1 MIAFNHVVPVLN
13 LSVFNV
19 RRAPAFAFEQS
30 KRATIG
36 GRFIR
41 VDESWDLPLLHVV
54 EDFTQKPVCS
64 FAVTTGGEIKI
75 DSAAPAV
82 DGPVQIR
89 PAAIDLHVGFI
100 HVPRAKIGRV
110 TPVPAQPFFHFRRI
124 TLNPA
129 VNRGVIDIH
138 SAFSQ
143 HLLQLTVT
151 DAVFAVPAYGPQN
164 DVTLKMPAFE
174 WVHVQLHQQK
184 GMISLSPPTICNSA
198 PKSNGKLR
206 PLGIPALRDRIVQ
219 RAMLMAMEP
228 IWESDFHTLSY
239 GFRPERSVHHAI
251 RTVKLQLT
259 DCGETRGRWVIEGD
273 LSSYFD
279 TVHHRLLMKA
289 VRRRISDAR
298 FMTLLWKTIK
308 AGHIDVG
315 LFRAASE
322 GVPQGGVI
330 SPLLSNIMLN
340 EFDQYLHERY
350 LSGKAR
356 KDRWYWNNSIQRGRS
371 TAVRENWQWKPAVA
385 YCRYADDFVL
395 IVKGTK
401 AQAEA
406 IREECRG
413 VLEGS
418 LKLRLNM
425 DKTKITHVN
434 DGFIFLGH
442 RIIRKRSRYGE
453 MRVVSTIPQEKARNF
468 AASLTALLS
477 GNYSES
483 KVDMAEQLNRKLK
496 GWAMFYQFVDFK
508 AKVFSYIDR
517 VVFWKLAHW
526 LARKYRTGIASLMRW
541 WCKSPKPGQSK
552 TWVLFG
558 KTNHGKLSGEILYW
572 LVGQGKKLFRWRLP
586 EGNPYL
592 RTETRN
598 TYTSRFTEVAMAFA
612 SI

>member
-1 MIAFNHVVPVLN
+1 MVKTERTGCGSTSVMTVMPGRRCPRRSGSRTVRTGKVSIHRIIWPVTAVCFRPILTVVTP
-13 LSVFNV
+13 
-19 RRAPAFAFEQS
+19 
-30 KRATIG
+30 G
-36 GRFIR
+36 
-41 VDESWDLPLLHVV
+41 
-54 EDFTQKPVCS
+54 
-64 FAVTTGGEIKI
+64 
-75 DSAAPAV
+75 V
-82 DGPVQIR
+82 DGVNKTMLQARLAVELQILR
-89 PAAIDLHVGFI
+89 DELLSGHYQPLPA
-100 HVPRAKIGRV
+100 RRV
-110 TPVPAQPFFHFRRI
+110 YI
-124 TLNPA
+124 
-129 VNRGVIDIH
+129 
-138 SAFSQ
+138 
-143 HLLQLTVT
+143 
-151 DAVFAVPAYGPQN
+151 
-164 DVTLKMPAFE
+164 
-174 WVHVQLHQQK
+174 
-184 GMISLSPPTICNSA
+184 

-356 KDRWYWNNSIQRGRS
+356 KDRWYWNNSIQRSRS

-453 MRVVSTIPQEKARNF
+453 MQVVSTIPLEKARNF

-517 VVFWKLAHW
+517 VVF
-526 LARKYRTGIASLMRW
+526 
-541 WCKSPKPGQSK
+541 
-552 TWVLFG
+552 
-558 KTNHGKLSGEILYW
+558 
-572 LVGQGKKLFRWRLP
+572 
-586 EGNPYL
+586 
-592 RTETRN
+592 
-598 TYTSRFTEVAMAFA
+598 
-612 SI
+612 

>member
-1 MIAFNHVVPVLN
+1 
-13 LSVFNV
+13 
-19 RRAPAFAFEQS
+19 
-30 KRATIG
+30 
-36 GRFIR
+36 
-41 VDESWDLPLLHVV
+41 
-54 EDFTQKPVCS
+54 
-64 FAVTTGGEIKI
+64 
-75 DSAAPAV
+75 
-82 DGPVQIR
+82 
-89 PAAIDLHVGFI
+89 
-100 HVPRAKIGRV
+100 
-110 TPVPAQPFFHFRRI
+110 
-124 TLNPA
+124 
-129 VNRGVIDIH
+129 
-138 SAFSQ
+138 
-143 HLLQLTVT
+143 
-151 DAVFAVPAYGPQN
+151 
-164 DVTLKMPAFE
+164 MPARR
-174 WVHVQLHQQK
+174 VY
-184 GMISLSPPTICNSA
+184 I

-259 DCGETRGRWVIEGD
+259 DCGETRGRWVIEGN

-371 TAVRENWQWKPAVA
+371 TAVRENWQWKPGVA

-406 IREECRG
+406 IREEHADENRRHSGTAQWQCRDSNS
-413 VLEGS
+413 VY
-418 LKLRLNM
+418 LNP
-425 DKTKITHVN
+425 T
-434 DGFIFLGH
+434 
-442 RIIRKRSRYGE
+442 
-453 MRVVSTIPQEKARNF
+453 QEHKHH
-468 AASLTALLS
+468 L
-477 GNYSES
+477 
-483 KVDMAEQLNRKLK
+483 
-496 GWAMFYQFVDFK
+496 
-508 AKVFSYIDR
+508 
-517 VVFWKLAHW
+517 
-526 LARKYRTGIASLMRW
+526 
-541 WCKSPKPGQSK
+541 
-552 TWVLFG
+552 
-558 KTNHGKLSGEILYW
+558 
-572 LVGQGKKLFRWRLP
+572 LP
-586 EGNPYL
+586 ERLLPATTSSPIYQYNDNPSFYMVCEGV
-592 RTETRN
+592 ETVLS
-598 TYTSRFTEVAMAFA
+598 SRALGVMHSADESHRRWHEYGLSRLYSGSDVRYQSTHDDQNR
-612 SI
+612 